1 MNTAQ
6 DLVAHLLAST
16 GGGAQ
21 DGEHLAVRHAVMCG
35 VREIMQCRDWLWH
48 ERTGSFR
55 TQSPTVRATI
65 RAGNELMR
73 VSDATHF
80 APGRIVR
87 FPKNNFPNP
96 VRVVAV
102 KDNLVTLNQK
112 ATVDSDNVEVR
123 PQVFYDLP
131 PDLQNIGTLKTNTVG
146 TLHCRISPTEWQQ
159 LEINTDGSGEPYY
172 FTVMR
177 SDSNPDR
184 YQIRF
189 VGVPQDDVLVHYVY
203 RLTPK
208 PIKYFGYER
217 ICREGTV
224 KLEKNTDDNK
234 MYVIGTNT
242 SFPQDCASAYIRFGS
257 DGNNADP
264 VGATV
269 PFIMERRIEEWKSGT
284 SLVVSD
290 TTVYERPGPD
300 GAPQQPI
307 YFDAGEVALEPP
319 PETSLDQ
326 EIAATTDYDEL
337 NTPLP
342 ALTKYAITDVI
353 NASPQM
359 YTAIISS
366 CEMWYA
372 RLAGKPAD
380 VAMATFNRD
389 LRLAMEADVVTPI
402 SGLARS
408 QYPTPR
414 SMGWHSGLL
423 PDVE

>member
-21 DGEHLAVRHAVMCG
+21 DGEHQAVRHAVMCG

-48 ERTGSFR
+48 ERTGSFA
-55 TQSPTVRATI
+55 TKSPVVTAI
-65 RAGNELMR
+65 MRAGNELIR
-73 VSDATHF
+73 VSDSTHF

-87 FPKNNFPNP
+87 FPKNTFPNP

-102 KDNLVTLNQK
+102 NGDVVTLNQP
-112 ATVDSDNVEVR
+112 APQDSDNIEVR

-131 PDLQNIGTLKTNTVG
+131 ADLKNIGTLKTNTVG
-146 TLHCRISPTEWQQ
+146 TLHCRISPTQWQQ

-177 SDSNPDR
+177 SDANPDR

-189 VGVPQDDVLVHYVY
+189 VGVPQDDVIVHYVY

-224 KLEKNTDDNK
+224 KLERNSADNK
-234 MYVIGTNT
+234 MYVAGTNT

-257 DGNNADP
+257 DGHDADP

-269 PFIMERRIEEWKSGT
+269 PFIMERRIEEWKSDT
-284 SLVVSD
+284 SLIVSD

-300 GAPQQPI
+300 GVVQDTTD
-307 YFDAGEVALEPP
+307 FDAGEVVLSPP
-319 PETSLDQ
+319 P
-326 EIAATTDYDEL
+326 ATGIGPQNPSTDYDDL

-342 ALTKYAITDVI
+342 TLTKYAITDVI
-353 NASPQM
+353 NSSPQM
-359 YTAIISS
+359 YTAIISA

-380 VAMATFNRD
+380 VAMAVFNRD

-402 SGLARS
+402 SGLARG

-414 SMGWHSGLL
+414 SMGWHSGLQ